1 MCFAIGCKVEK
12 FKIDIGEKFEKF
24 VHFQLNAPCVC
35 LSVYESIHGSKGWGV
50 FKSELLLLNLLEP
63 LFNVLNSQKM
73 LPKNLP
79 VPDSDL
85 IFTF

>member
-50 FKSELLLLNLLEP
+50 FKSELLLLNLWEP

-73 LPKNLP
+73 LPENLP

>member
-35 LSVYESIHGSKGWGV
+35 L
-50 FKSELLLLNLLEP
+50 FMNLFMVARVKE
-63 LFNVLNSQKM
+63 FSNQ
-73 LPKNLP
+73 NLWNY
-79 VPDSDL
+79 
-85 IFTF
+85 

>member
-35 LSVYESIHGSKGWGV
+35 LSVYESIHGSKG
-50 FKSELLLLNLLEP
+50 
-63 LFNVLNSQKM
+63 
-73 LPKNLP
+73 
-79 VPDSDL
+79 
-85 IFTF
+85 